1 MKNNNHSMTEGSI
14 LKPLIMFAFPVL
26 LTALFQNLYNAFDSI
41 MVGRFASD
49 GEYALGAVGS
59 MGSMID
65 LFTGFFI
72 GMSAGACVI
81 IAQSY
86 GAGDK
91 RGLSDAVHNSVALSV
106 IIGAVVSVLGIILTP
121 YAVKLTNSPPEVAP
135 LATEYL
141 RIIFI
146 GMIPSTVYNFGAGIL
161 RAIGD
166 SKRPLIYLVIS
177 SVFNIVFNYIFVVF
191 FDMSAKGVAWSTVIA
206 ETVSAVLVMARLM
219 RTNEDYKLIPK
230 KIRIIRGVVKRT
242 VRLGIPSG
250 LQSTTFSISNVII
263 QTEINAYGASVVAAR
278 AAVNKW
284 ESFLWAVAYSF
295 GIAATTF
302 SGQNKGALKYDRIKR
317 GMWITLAASVTVI
330 GTMTAF
336 SLIFPEF
343 IIKIF
348 NDSQKVV
355 SVGRDIIFVLTSCYF
370 LCGVMEVLSGTIRGA
385 GAPLFPMISTMLGI
399 VGGRLVWIFAMKH
412 FFPGNLNALMLSYPV
427 SWLVIC
433 AVLFTFYKKGRKHWL
448 YF

>member
-121 YAVKLTNSPPEVAP
+121 HAVKLTNSPPEVAP

-161 RAIGD
+161 RAVGD

-177 SVFNIVFNYIFVVF
+177 SIFNIVFNYIFVVF
-191 FDMSAKGVAWSTVIA
+191 FGMSARGVAWSTVIA
-206 ETVSAVLVMARLM
+206 ETVSAVLVMSRLM

-230 KIRIIRGVVKRT
+230 KSA
-242 VRLGIPSG
+242 LS
-250 LQSTTFSISNVII
+250 
-263 QTEINAYGASVVAAR
+263 
-278 AAVNKW
+278 
-284 ESFLWAVAYSF
+284 
-295 GIAATTF
+295 
-302 SGQNKGALKYDRIKR
+302 GALSKERFASGYRR
-317 GMWITLAASVTVI
+317 GFSQQHSAYPMLLSRPKSTLT
-330 GTMTAF
+330 
-336 SLIFPEF
+336 E
-343 IIKIF
+343 
-348 NDSQKVV
+348 
-355 SVGRDIIFVLTSCYF
+355 R
-370 LCGVMEVLSGTIRGA
+370 
-385 GAPLFPMISTMLGI
+385 PL
-399 VGGRLVWIFAMKH
+399 
-412 FFPGNLNALMLSYPV
+412 
-427 SWLVIC
+427 
-433 AVLFTFYKKGRKHWL
+433 
-448 YF
+448 